1 MQYMGNVDAEAGGPH
16 KGHIAGTAERGIDTR
31 QVLLIL
37 DSIDVQHGREL
48 TALEQSGAEDDLKE
62 FIRSDIVAR
71 YHARRAPF
79 VRFLEE
85 QKQPGET
92 LPTGIS

>member
-1 MQYMGNVDAEAGGPH
+1 MQYMGNIDAETGGH
-16 KGHIAGTAERGIDTR
+16 QSQLAGTAERGIETR

-62 FIRSDIVAR
+62 FIRGDIVAR
-71 YHARRAPF
+71 YNARRAPF

-85 QKQPGET
+85 RKQTGET
-92 LPTGIS
+92 LPT